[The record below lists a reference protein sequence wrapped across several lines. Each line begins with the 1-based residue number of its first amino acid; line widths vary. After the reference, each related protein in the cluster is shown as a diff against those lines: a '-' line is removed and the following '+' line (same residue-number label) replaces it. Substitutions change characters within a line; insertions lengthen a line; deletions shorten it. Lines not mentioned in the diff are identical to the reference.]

1 MINDKTKSWFFKG
14 DLLQKLIRLKSFAS
28 RWKYLMRFHSVLFQ
42 VSIPVSR
49 EGTSGT
55 ATVLWTITPT
65 QLSGISSND
74 VTSLSGSLI
83 LLAGSSVA
91 NIEIE
96 IVADSLSETDESMV
110 LSLNEVQ
117 PSDTQRLR
125 LNFTEVWITRV

>member
-1 MINDKTKSWFFKG
+1 
-14 DLLQKLIRLKSFAS
+14 
-28 RWKYLMRFHSVLFQ
+28 MRFHSVLFQ

-65 QLSGISSND
+65 RLSGISSND